1 MLLRIIFLLLLIF
14 FTASC
19 TPEQL
24 KVQKEQPPPSKDAYY
39 LYILGYNAEK
49 EGKWEDALA
58 YYNKALAEDPS
69 SAYLRTQISYMLLRT
84 GRITEATSLAEDVVR
99 TEPDYVPALLLLKE
113 LYGSKKRPEE

>member
-1 MLLRIIFLLLLIF
+1 MIV

-19 TPEQL
+19 TPEQV

-58 YYNKALAEDPS
+58 YYNKALGEDPS

-84 GRITEATSLAEDVVR
+84 GKITEATSLAEDVVK
-99 TEPDYVPALLLLKE
+99 TEPDYVPALLLLGNSTAARK
-113 LYGSKKRPEE
+113 GPKNQ